1 MEAFFFGIFE
11 ILGNI
16 TRMFSSSS
24 WGIYSLITRLDQLRA
39 SENIVLVNFGK
50 LVPETQ
56 CARVLRQP
64 LSSRAMISLTC
75 AILQT

>member
-24 WGIYSLITRLDQLRA
+24 WGISSLITRLDQLRA
-39 SENIVLVNFGK
+39 SEMKYLV
-50 LVPETQ
+50 E
-56 CARVLRQP
+56 
-64 LSSRAMISLTC
+64 
-75 AILQT
+75 